1 MRLPRVTGHEVVRAL
16 ERAGFVSDRQRGA
29 HIILI
34 HPQLRRRV
42 SVPVHAGKTVK
53 LGTLKGILDDAGLSP
68 EEFAQ
73 LL

>member
-1 MRLPRVTGHEVVRAL
+1 MKLPRVTGDEVVRAL
-16 ERAGFVSDRQRGA
+16 QRAGFISDRQRGS
-29 HIILI
+29 HVILI
-34 HPQLRRRV
+34 HPQHRTRV
-42 SVPVHAGKTVK
+42 SVPVHAGKIVK

>member
-1 MRLPRVTGHEVVRAL
+1 MRLPRVTGHHVVRAL

-29 HIILI
+29 HVILV
-34 HPQLRRRV
+34 HPQRRIRV
-42 SVPVHAGKTVK
+42 SVPVHAGKIVK
-53 LGTLKGILDDAGLSP
+53 PGTLKGILDDAGLSI